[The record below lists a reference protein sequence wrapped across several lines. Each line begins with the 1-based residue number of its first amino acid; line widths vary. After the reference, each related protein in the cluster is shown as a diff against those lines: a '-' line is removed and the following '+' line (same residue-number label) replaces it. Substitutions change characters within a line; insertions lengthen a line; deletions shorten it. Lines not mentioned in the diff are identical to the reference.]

1 MSGLDWLMI
10 VVYGTGLLGLGAV
23 LGRRQHDEVE
33 YYLQQRRAPWWA
45 AGLSSTATR
54 IAAIGFISVP
64 EFIAFGGGR
73 GLSWLQIELAVPL
86 ATIVVMVFLVPFFR
100 RLELVTVYE
109 YLERR
114 FGLQTRL
121 FVSGVFMLSRGLI
134 AGVALY
140 VVCVLLAVCLHADVA
155 VVLLITGG
163 IAITYTTLGGMRA
176 VIYTDVLQLLVLCA
190 GLGASIYVAVSEAGG
205 VPAVVAAHDAERL
218 RVIDTSLWGWVI
230 GGLFF
235 YTAHF
240 GCDQAQAQRQLSVR
254 TPLQAKTSLLLSGV
268 LQWPFALGCV
278 ALGLAVGAL
287 FAGNPEARALLDG
300 AAPDTMMPIFVTHYL
315 PSGIRGLVVIAILAA
330 TMSSLDSTLNALS
343 AATMN
348 DFLSR
353 LAPSHV
359 TQRLSTCKLSTVFWG
374 LLVLAFA
381 LTLGGENTG
390 LERIMRIGALF
401 YGPILA
407 TFATGVALRRVGGQA
422 MATGL
427 IAGVALNATLW
438 IVRPDLGWIWWNVIG
453 CVATAGIALGL
464 SARERPSLSASLRG
478 LILWDTDLWRSERR
492 WLPVYLAL
500 VLFFLATLVA
510 SSFLPSWL
518 ASLR

>member
-1 MSGLDWLMI
+1 
-10 VVYGTGLLGLGAV
+10 
-23 LGRRQHDEVE
+23 
-33 YYLQQRRAPWWA
+33 
-45 AGLSSTATR
+45 
-54 IAAIGFISVP
+54 
-64 EFIAFGGGR
+64 
-73 GLSWLQIELAVPL
+73 
-86 ATIVVMVFLVPFFR
+86 
-100 RLELVTVYE
+100 
-109 YLERR
+109 
-114 FGLQTRL
+114 
-121 FVSGVFMLSRGLI
+121 
-134 AGVALY
+134 
-140 VVCVLLAVCLHADVA
+140 
-155 VVLLITGG
+155 
-163 IAITYTTLGGMRA
+163 
-176 VIYTDVLQLLVLCA
+176 
-190 GLGASIYVAVSEAGG
+190 
-205 VPAVVAAHDAERL
+205 
-218 RVIDTSLWGWVI
+218 
-230 GGLFF
+230 
-235 YTAHF
+235 
-240 GCDQAQAQRQLSVR
+240 
-254 TPLQAKTSLLLSGV
+254 
-268 LQWPFALGCV
+268 
-278 ALGLAVGAL
+278 LAVGAL